1 MVKRTIFCPVCKRT
15 IDKPI
20 EQVGKP
26 QYPPICMECHLNGL
40 DWAVEDE
47 KILDLLFRGYSL
59 EVAIDAYH
67 YNLVLEKS
75 NYELKPIKPEWRNI
89 SYDRFHRVATPIY

>member
-1 MVKRTIFCPVCKRT
+1 
-15 IDKPI
+15 
-20 EQVGKP
+20 
-26 QYPPICMECHLNGL
+26 MECYLNGF

-59 EVAIDAYH
+59 EVATDAYH